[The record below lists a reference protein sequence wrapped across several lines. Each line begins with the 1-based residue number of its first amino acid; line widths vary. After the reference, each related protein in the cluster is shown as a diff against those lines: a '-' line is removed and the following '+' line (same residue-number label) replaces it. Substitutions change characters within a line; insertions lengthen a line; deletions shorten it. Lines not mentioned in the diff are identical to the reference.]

1 MSEAHKSELH
11 RIAKQLQRT
20 FQGRAFHG
28 PSVEEAL
35 EGVTAKMAGARSPGG
50 AHNIWQIVLH
60 MTFWQDTARRWLQ
73 GDTRRPEPDEDWAEV
88 TDKSE
93 GEWRKALWNLRRS
106 NELLRDEIMA
116 LDESRLMD
124 PMFDGMVRVDT
135 VLRGIIQHNVY
146 HSGQISLLK
155 KVKS

>member
-1 MSEAHKSELH
+1 MTEPHINELH
-11 RIAKQLQRT
+11 RIVKQLQRT
-20 FQGRAFHG
+20 FQGKAFHG

-35 EGVTAKMAGARSPGG
+35 EGVTAKMAGARTPGG

-73 GDTRRPEPDEDWAEV
+73 GDTRLPDPDEDWPAV
-88 TDKSE
+88 GDR
-93 GEWRKALWNLRRS
+93 GDGAWRKALWNLRRS

-116 LDESRLMD
+116 IDEARLQE
-124 PMFDGMVRVDT
+124 PMFEGMVRVDT
-135 VLRGIIQHNVY
+135 ALRGIIQHNVY